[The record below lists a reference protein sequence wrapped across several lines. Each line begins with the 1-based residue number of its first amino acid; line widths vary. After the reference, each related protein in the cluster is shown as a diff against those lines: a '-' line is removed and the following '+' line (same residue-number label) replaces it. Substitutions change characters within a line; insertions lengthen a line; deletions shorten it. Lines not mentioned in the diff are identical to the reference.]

1 MVAGFNGLAP
11 VPNLANDEPAYRAC
25 DIRAVATEVIEIAL
39 DNCTYGALL
48 AVVVDPGGLKINFA
62 LFEFA
67 AGVSSAPCP
76 DDQFSLVFH
85 GEGYGA
91 PLREMRHSYWG
102 ENGYLFYADRQ
113 LIARALEALGK
124 WFD

>member
-1 MVAGFNGLAP
+1 MVAGFMGLAP
-11 VPNLANDEPAYRAC
+11 VPNLANGEPAYLLR
-25 DIRAVATEVIEIAL
+25 DICGASTEVVEIKDRDTL
-39 DNCTYGALL
+39 RALL
-48 AVVVDPGGLKINFA
+48 AVVVERGSVKVNFA
-62 LFEFA
+62 LFQFA
-67 AGVSSAPCP
+67 CGDKVGPP

-85 GEGYGA
+85 GDGIGGA
-91 PLREMRHSYWG
+91 LREMRHSYWG